1 MAAARAEFT
10 SAYTQVTAR
19 RKNGTPTATKTWPAG
34 YVGPVPRPLL
44 EEAVAAGAAREVDE
58 DGKPVKAKKPEAPGD
73 GG

>member
-10 SAYTQVTAR
+10 AAYTQVTAR
-19 RKNGTPTATKTWPAG
+19 RKNGTPTAMKTWPAG
-34 YVGPVPRPLL
+34 YVGPVPRALL

-58 DGKPVKAKKPEAPGD
+58 DGKAKKPEAPGD